1 MSNDKQDTSTILEK
15 PFTLGNILIDPQNLQ
30 LSKDQQTIS
39 CEPKVFELLL
49 YFCAYPE
56 QLKSRDQL
64 LEDLWQGR
72 VVSDNAVNRKIYQ
85 LRKLI
90 QSLDSSIEYIETVP
104 KRGYRLALS
113 PTPITIATS
122 VTDEQI
128 TPATTDSTTSSS
140 PTSDT
145 SSRQT
150 LFNKWWAVPFILL
163 FIIMW
168 GKQLGEDDIPL
179 TPKLTPLTSLE
190 GIENYP
196 SVSSDNQLLVYSH
209 NPSGNS
215 HQLKQLHL
223 MTKTEQ
229 DLTSN
234 SPGTHDIKSQWHPTE
249 NKLAFIR
256 ISESD
261 CSIYQISFN
270 SENKPSK
277 PQKIINCQNAN
288 LPTISWG
295 AGTNQLFI
303 AERARKTLP
312 YQLYSINTA
321 TGAKKQLTHDNNR
334 GNTKGFYY
342 IQRSADGEKL
352 VSLLYI
358 SSNQVQVDT
367 YHSHDF
373 SHINSFNLDAHIDAI
388 AWQPDEQAF
397 YFKREQYVEKTDS
410 QGKNRQVVFHIGQDF
425 SNINF
430 AANSNRLLLSSK
442 ANITNIYQY
451 NLEQAN
457 EELIVS
463 STKQDK
469 RPAMANHSS
478 KMAFISNRSGTN
490 QFWLSDQN
498 KQNHPMKTIPLDL
511 AYSSFTFS
519 PNDQQLLFEY
529 QDQIYL
535 YDIDTGYNHPIIDKS
550 HQAYHASWSF
560 DGKHIIYGSI
570 KTGDWQLWQLNL
582 NDKSH
587 KQLTTNGGYAGHTDQ
602 SGQLYFS
609 KYHHDGLYR
618 LNIDGSETQII
629 ADFSLL
635 NWLNWQIK
643 GETIYYAKLWKDVT
657 KQTAGIY
664 SYHIPSQQ
672 QRHIM
677 PLQPMQL
684 HDYTVANDGSFIRY
698 TRLEAQAGDIL
709 LLDLYSNN
717 HSSNHSNSHLN
728 NN

>member
-1 MSNDKQDTSTILEK
+1 MSNDKQDASNLLKK
-15 PFTLGNILIDPQNLQ
+15 PFTLGNIVIDPQNFQ
-30 LSKDQQTIS
+30 LSKNQQTVS

-113 PTPITIATS
+113 PSALTIATT
-122 VTDEQI
+122 VTNEQTTSATAYSI
-128 TPATTDSTTSSS
+128 ANPSPPSETPA
-140 PTSDT
+140 
-145 SSRQT
+145 RQT
-150 LFNKWWAVPFILL
+150 LFNKWWVAPLLLLL
-163 FIIMW
+163 FVIW
-168 GKQLGEDDIPL
+168 TKQPRQNDTPL
-179 TPKLTPLTSLE
+179 TPKLTPITSLE
-190 GIENYP
+190 GIESYP
-196 SVSSDNQLLVYSH
+196 SISSDHQLLVYSH
-209 NPSGNS
+209 NPNGNN

-223 MTKTEQ
+223 TTKTEQ
-229 DLTSN
+229 DLTTS
-234 SPGTHDIKSQWHPTE
+234 SPGVHDIKSQWHPTE

-256 ISESD
+256 ISGPN
-261 CSIYQISFN
+261 CAIYQINFDSD
-270 SENKPSK
+270 NKAQE

-321 TGAKKQLTHDNNR
+321 TGAKKQLTDDNNR
-334 GNTKGFYY
+334 TNTKGYYY
-342 IQRSADGEKL
+342 IQRSTDGKKL
-352 VSLLYI
+352 VSLLYLR
-358 SSNQVQVDT
+358 SNQVQVDT

-373 SHINSFNLDAHIDAI
+373 SHINSFKLDAHIDAI
-388 AWQPDEQAF
+388 AWQPNEQAF
-397 YFKREQYVEKTDS
+397 YFKKEQYVEKIDN
-410 QGKNRQVVFHIGQDF
+410 QGKNRQVIFHIGQDF
-425 SNINF
+425 SHLTF
-430 AANSNRLLLSSK
+430 AANSSQLVLSSK

-451 NLEQAN
+451 NIEQASFDV
-457 EELIVS
+457 IVS
-463 STKQDK
+463 STKQDR
-469 RPAMANHSS
+469 RPAMANQSS

-511 AYSSFTFS
+511 VHSSFTFS
-519 PNDQQLLFEY
+519 PDDQQLLFEY

-582 NDKSH
+582 DDKSH

-602 SGQLYFS
+602 NGQLYFS

-618 LNIDGSETQII
+618 LNIDGSETQLI

-635 NWLNWQIK
+635 NWLNWQLK
-643 GETIYYAKLWKDVT
+643 GETIYYAKLWGNIT

-672 QRHIM
+672 QQHIM
-677 PLQPMQL
+677 PLQPKQL
-684 HDYTVANDGSFIRY
+684 HDYTIASDGAFIRY
-698 TRLEAQAGDIL
+698 THLEAQAGDIL
-709 LLDLYSNN
+709 LLDLYSK
-717 HSSNHSNSHLN
+717 
-728 NN
+728 